1 MEEEIGEVPFKE
13 LATNTGVLGDI
24 GKKYVQ
30 EGIKGHL
37 CGSTLCFPQLELI
50 PSGEVI
56 EFNTYEEYR
65 AYIEENNL
73 KEGDYKDCST
83 GMYFHIKYKTSFK
96 PDRCL

>member
-1 MEEEIGEVPFKE
+1 MMEKDNFKDCIPNDKKGYIDGSCFISPKLLLVSSEEI
-13 LATNTGVLGDI
+13 
-24 GKKYVQ
+24 
-30 EGIKGHL
+30 
-37 CGSTLCFPQLELI
+37 
-50 PSGEVI
+50 I

-73 KEGDYKDCST
+73 EEGDYKDCST

>member
-1 MEEEIGEVPFKE
+1 MMEKDNFKDCIP
-13 LATNTGVLGDI
+13 ND
-24 GKKYVQ
+24 KKGY
-30 EGIKGHL
+30 ID
-37 CGSTLCFPQLELI
+37 SSCFISPKLLLVS
-50 PSGEVI
+50 SGEVI

-73 KEGDYKDCST
+73 EEGDYKDCST